1 MFLKTK
7 YVLKNS
13 PESKNDV
20 MVHCT
25 IQTGT
30 KRISDCFKATTSC
43 LKTKKAF
50 TFLAFLD
57 QKQTIHNSKIIMK
70 NQRAHKIEKRREHC
84 LELKRLLQVCCARV

>member
-7 YVLKNS
+7 FVLKNS

-84 LELKRLLQVCCARV
+84 LA